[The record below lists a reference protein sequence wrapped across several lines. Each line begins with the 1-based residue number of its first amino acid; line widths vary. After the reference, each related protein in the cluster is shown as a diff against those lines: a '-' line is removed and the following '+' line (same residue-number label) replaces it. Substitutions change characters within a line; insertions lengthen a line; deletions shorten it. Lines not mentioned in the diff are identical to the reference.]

1 MDAVLKG
8 ADPLL
13 TLGVILVT
21 GVFCGALARRLHLP
35 AVTGQILGGMLIGES
50 GLALLSPQAI
60 HGLQPITHFAL
71 GLIAVAVGGHLNFGR
86 LRNAGKRLALLLLTE
101 STITPLLVV
110 LAVLSAGFPWPVA
123 VLFAALAVSTAP
135 ATIVA
140 LIKENRAKGIFVKT
154 LVGGVA
160 LNNMACIFLFAV
172 CRTAA
177 QLALDPNTQHTGLDL
192 IMAPLRQLAV
202 SAALGGACGL
212 GLVIATRR
220 VVRSER
226 LATVSVVAILV
237 TAGLAMYLRT
247 SLLLSAL
254 FLGVVAAN
262 LAPEKE
268 ELGVRPFADF
278 EGAIL
283 AVFFTMAGMH
293 LQLDHLV
300 PLWEIVL
307 LLFAS
312 RLIGKILA
320 ASLAMRLADATARM
334 RRYLGLALL
343 PQAGVAIGLILL
355 VQEDPA
361 LAGIR
366 DVFLTAGLTMVAL
379 NEIVGPILTRFALV
393 GSGEAG
399 KDRPR
404 LIDFIR
410 EENIVTNFKA
420 ETKEDAIG
428 QLTDLLIQTH
438 QLSIDRDALLR
449 SILVRESEMSTCV
462 GSGLAIPH
470 GELEEGGEMVGVMAI
485 SGAGLPFETPDGMPV
500 HCIVLLATPVSERDR
515 HLEVLAALMRAIGA
529 DPSIQWQLFGARSPA
544 HAYELL
550 HAEEAEDFN
559 YFLSAPEPE

>member
-438 QLSIDRDALLR
+438 QLSIDRDA
-449 SILVRESEMSTCV
+449 TCV
-462 GSGLAIPH
+462 RFSSGSRR
-470 GELEEGGEMVGVMAI
+470 
-485 SGAGLPFETPDGMPV
+485 
-500 HCIVLLATPVSERDR
+500 CRPVS
-515 HLEVLAALMRAIGA
+515 AAGWRFRTA
-529 DPSIQWQLFGARSPA
+529 SWKRGARWL
-544 HAYELL
+544 E
-550 HAEEAEDFN
+550 
-559 YFLSAPEPE
+559 